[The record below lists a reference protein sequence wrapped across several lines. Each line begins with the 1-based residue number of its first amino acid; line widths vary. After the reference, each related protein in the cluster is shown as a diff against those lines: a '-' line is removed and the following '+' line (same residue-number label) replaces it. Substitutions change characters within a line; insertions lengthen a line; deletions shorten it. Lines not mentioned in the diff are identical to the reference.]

1 MEWQASWEGPLQ
13 SYLQRFD
20 GLLLD
25 ARTRRTF
32 QASIKGIMAAGTL
45 ICQRLAACSA
55 MLAHVKDGGQRII
68 RLATGER
75 TKRSQ
80 VDAEHL
86 TEQVRAVAL
95 EQLAQ
100 APEDELW
107 LIADGSDL
115 RKPYA
120 EAMPALMQVRDL
132 DERLVPGYRTL
143 NVLGITP
150 GRRGILYHRLFSSQE
165 PGFVSEPAEVQQAL
179 ETVSQAVAQLRAG
192 KHITWILDS
201 GFDDIAVWRTIWA
214 YQDHVVCR
222 VYHTDRLVQ
231 FQDHAGQWHE
241 GDIAQACAH
250 LRPVARAET
259 SLEVQRGKQARP
271 KQQPVVVDLSACPLR
286 LSYWSNVRRPGGKG
300 KLVTKT
306 VWLVQVVVLGTSWEP
321 WLLLTDWPVED
332 EQQAVRIF
340 AMYRQRWAVED
351 SFKVTKECLG
361 WEEVQVLDLR
371 GIRTL
376 VAMAWV
382 AAGFLYQLGVTLEW
396 VEVQLLAK
404 LGGWVPHKDRTP
416 GKITLMRGFRRLLDM
431 LATQAI
437 RSLAAAQPGGL
448 PPNILALLQGWQP
461 PPPEL

>member
-1 MEWQASWEGPLQ
+1 MEWQANWEGPLQ

-20 GLLLD
+20 GLLGD

-32 QASIKGIMAAGTL
+32 QESIKGIMAAGSL
-45 ICQRLAACSA
+45 VCQRIAACSPLLSKA
-55 MLAHVKDGGQRII
+55 RDGAQRIL
-68 RLATGER
+68 RLATGES

-86 TEQVRAVAL
+86 TAQLREVAV
-95 EQLAQ
+95 EQLTQ

-132 DERLVPGYRTL
+132 EGHLVPGYPTL

-150 GRRGILYHRLFSSQE
+150 GRRGILYHRLFSSE
-165 PGFVSEPAEVQQAL
+165 EAGFVSEPAEVQQAL
-179 ETVSQAVAQLRAG
+179 ETVSQAVAPLRSS
-192 KHITWILDS
+192 KHISWILDS
-201 GFDDIAVWRTIWA
+201 GFDDIAVWRTIWQE
-214 YQDHVVCR
+214 QDHVVCR
-222 VYHTDRLVQ
+222 LYHTDRQVE
-231 FQDHAGQWHE
+231 FQDRAGQWHE
-241 GDIAQACAH
+241 GNIAQVCSH
-250 LRPVARAET
+250 LRPLARAET
-259 SLEVQRGKQARP
+259 SLEVQRGKQASP
-271 KQQPVVVDLSACPLR
+271 KHQPVVVDRSACPLR

-300 KLVTKT
+300 QPMTKA
-306 VWLVQVVVLGTSWEP
+306 VWLVQVVVLGTNWEP

-340 AMYRQRWAVED
+340 ALDRQRWAVED
-351 SFKVTKECLG
+351 SFNVTKECLG

-376 VAMAWV
+376 VALAWV

-396 VEVQLLAK
+396 AEVQLLAK
-404 LGGWVPHKDRTP
+404 LGGWVPHKDRRP
-416 GKITLMRGFRRLLDM
+416 GKITLMRGLRRLLDM

-437 RSLAAAQPGGL
+437 LSDAAAQSGGL
-448 PPNILALLQGWQP
+448 PPRIRALLQDWQP
-461 PPPEL
+461 PPQL